1 MDESLERI
9 IRQAL
14 DDARANG
21 RDFLTQILW
30 QLLKVWRNG

>member
-1 MDESLERI
+1 MDEALEPI

-14 DDARANG
+14 DDAKGNG

-30 QLLKVWRNG
+30 QILKVWRNG